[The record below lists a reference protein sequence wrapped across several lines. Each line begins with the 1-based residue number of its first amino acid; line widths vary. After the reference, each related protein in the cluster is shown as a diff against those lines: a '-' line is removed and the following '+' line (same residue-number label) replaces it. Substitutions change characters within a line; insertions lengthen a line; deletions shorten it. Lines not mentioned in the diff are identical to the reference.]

1 MQGSLQA
8 NQREYAVRFRG
19 VSVGLYHVGK
29 VDDLGGQLERKQLG
43 GFVAAAP
50 KKIIPSISPDGLG
63 ELVTAS
69 LK

>member
-1 MQGSLQA
+1 
-8 NQREYAVRFRG
+8 
-19 VSVGLYHVGK
+19 VGLYHVGK